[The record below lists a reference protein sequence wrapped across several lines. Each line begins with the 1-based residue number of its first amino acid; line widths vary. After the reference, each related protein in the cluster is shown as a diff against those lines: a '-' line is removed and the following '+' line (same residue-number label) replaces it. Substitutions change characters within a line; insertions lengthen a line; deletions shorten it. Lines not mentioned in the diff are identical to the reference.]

1 MSTSALRRTLL
12 GGALLMTSAACP
24 ALTCSASVS
33 TLAFGSYNPVLGLPT
48 DSQNTLTVTCSS
60 LIALLVSY
68 NIELSAGNS
77 GSTSARQLR
86 QGGQSLNYNL
96 YQDILR
102 TTVWGTGPNAVNDS
116 FLLSILGIGVN
127 RLYPIYGRIPAGQTS
142 INAGSYSDSITV
154 TVNY

>member
-1 MSTSALRRTLL
+1 MPTSALKQALL
-12 GGALLMTSAACP
+12 GGTLLVVSAASP

-33 TLAFGSYNPVLGLPT
+33 TLAFGNYNPVLGLPT

-68 NIELSAGNS
+68 SVELSAGNS
-77 GSTSARQLR
+77 GNTNARQLR

-96 YQDILR
+96 YKDILR
-102 TTVWGTGPNAVNDS
+102 STVWGTGPNAVNDS